1 MIWFIVEKVRP
12 TTRQTMTSRRSLLL
26 LLTFSGSTLWASP
39 STATQDPQPTI
50 GSRIEQWW
58 NGELKPTLHRD
69 AEAIRGAIKG
79 ATTGAGQGLQRTG
92 QTLVHAEQGL
102 VNSVSHI
109 NTSALVYN
117 PHLDIFSTQQ
127 ELGTQFHRYAQQSGA
142 TGDWFGLG
150 KPLKDHGLTMQG
162 ILKYVYFGQVSGGF
176 PQSSGM
182 PRSNFIPE
190 IRIKFFYDFK
200 PVFGIDGV
208 TILSDWR
215 YRNVVNNNP
224 AYAAGTTGTTSA
236 WNPTDMSSGFGMRMM
251 QQYLQYANRHGFLNI
266 GMENPYDQFLQQP
279 LSKLFENN
287 MINSAKGIGV
297 GPDGPGIPVVLNN
310 GQTKLYSSSA
320 VGWSSSYLSW
330 GGTLRVK
337 PSSSTYIQAGLYQ
350 AVANATGVSQN
361 PQFTSTS
368 VYPYANVPGA
378 YLGQTKRPYM
388 TVPNVNARG
397 AVTGRQ
403 NIGNQQV
410 YSQNGGFNTAGAP
423 NNNGTGGMQG
433 LNTTWSGNGLYSVNE
448 IGWTPKLGKDQLDGK
463 YAVGYYIWAMP
474 NCSYTP
480 NNYNQTVPGKV
491 AGTDYNSTVM
501 GIYLQADQML
511 FRHHDAHEAQADGKN
526 PAGSKPKTLSDR
538 GLYSFNEAAFSNPG
552 DQAMPYY
559 FQTGLV
565 WKGPWNARP
574 ADQIGAALGCGFY
587 SSQYNSYQNALN
599 TYTQGEYAKL
609 PAYTST
615 QVLEGFYS
623 VQATK
628 WMYIKPYAQCLIN
641 PAGNGTLGTVW
652 TLGARLYV
660 VF

>member
-1 MIWFIVEKVRP
+1 
-12 TTRQTMTSRRSLLL
+12 MTSRRSLLL

-39 STATQDPQPTI
+39 STATQDPQPNI
-50 GSRIEQWW
+50 GSRIEQSW
-58 NGELKPTLHRD
+58 NGELKPTLHHD
-69 AEAIRGAIKG
+69 AEAIRGVIKG
-79 ATTGAGQGLQRTG
+79 ATTGAGEGLQRTG
-92 QTLVHAEQGL
+92 QTLVHAEEGL
-102 VNSVSHI
+102 I
-109 NTSALVYN
+109 NTVKHTPSAASSSLVYN

-150 KPLKDHGLTMQG
+150 KPLRDHGLTMQG
-162 ILKYVYFGQVSGGF
+162 VLKYVYFGQVSGGF

-215 YRNVVNNNP
+215 YRNVVDNNP

-251 QQYLQYANRHGFLNI
+251 QQYVQYANRIGFLNI

-297 GPDGPGIPVVLNN
+297 GPDGPGIPVAANN
-310 GQTKLYSSSA
+310 GKTNLYSSSA
-320 VGWSSSYLSW
+320 VGWSSSYLAW

-361 PQFTSTS
+361 PQFTATS
-368 VYPYANVPGA
+368 VYPYANISPSYIGKVKVPYANVPTVNKNGV
-378 YLGQTKRPYM
+378 LTGSTK
-388 TVPNVNARG
+388 NN
-397 AVTGRQ
+397 
-403 NIGNQQV
+403 GNQQK

-423 NNNGTGGMQG
+423 NNNSTGGMQG
-433 LNTTWSGNGLYSVNE
+433 LYSTWSGNGLYSVNE
-448 IGWTPKLGKDQLDGK
+448 IGWTPKLGADKLEGK

-480 NNYNQTVPGKV
+480 YNYDQTVPGKV
-491 AGTDYNSTVM
+491 AGSNYNSTVM

-511 FRHHDAHEAQADGKN
+511 FRHHDDADDQSEGKN
-526 PAGSKPKTLSDR
+526 PVTPKAKTLSDR

-552 DQAMPYY
+552 DQAMPFY

-587 SSQYNSYQNALN
+587 SQQYNSYQNGLN

-615 QVLEGFYS
+615 QVVEGFYN

-628 WMYIKPYAQCLIN
+628 WLSLKPYAQCLVN